1 MPIKIHVNPSPGH
14 LTLLLKRP
22 DLTQQN
28 VQVVVRDIY
37 REVAARGDDALR
49 DYTSRFDGVSISD
62 LRVSLDEFEQSE
74 GQVSD
79 LVKNSISIAKDNIE
93 KFHTSQWREV
103 HQIETSPGVVCW
115 SKQVPIQKVGLYIPG
130 GTAPLLSTVLM
141 LAVPAVVAGCEEIVL
156 CSPPDKGGSIHP
168 TILYAA
174 KLCGINK
181 VFKVGGAQAIAAMV
195 CGTESIPKVD
205 KLFGP
210 GNAYVTEAKM
220 QAMNKG
226 VAYDLP
232 AGPSEVMIVADDDS
246 NPTFVAADMLAQMEH
261 GVDSQAITLCSKET
275 VAIEIQKEFNRLV
288 LSLPRKEIIL
298 KAAVNSPIIVISDEE
313 ILLKVMNDYAAEHLI
328 IQTERPEEMAS
339 KVKNA
344 GSVFIGPYS
353 PESAGDYASGT
364 NHTLPTYGYA
374 KAFSGLNLDSFMKQ
388 ITFQRLSRDGA
399 AAIGPTVI
407 AMAREERLEAHA
419 LAMEVRLNEE
429 KTTI

>member
-1 MPIKIHVNPSPGH
+1 MPIKIHVNPSSGY
-14 LTLLLKRP
+14 LSLLLKRP

-37 REVAARGDDALR
+37 KEVAARGDDALR
-49 DYTSRFDGVSISD
+49 DYTSRFDSVSISD

-79 LVKNSISIAKDNIE
+79 LVKKSISIAKDNIE

-103 HQIETSPGVVCW
+103 QQIETSPGVVCW
-115 SKQVPIQKVGLYIPG
+115 TKQVPIQKVGLYIPG

-168 TILYAA
+168 TILYTA

-195 CGTESIPKVD
+195 CGTDSIPKVD

-232 AGPSEVMIVADDDS
+232 AGPSEVMIVADS
-246 NPTFVAADMLAQMEH
+246 KANPSFVAADMLAQMEH
-261 GVDSQAITLCSKET
+261 GVDSQAITLCTNES

-288 LSLPRKEIIL
+288 LSLPRKEIII
-298 KAAVNSPIIVISDEE
+298 KAAVNSPIIVISDPE

-328 IQTERPEEMAS
+328 LQTQSPEEMAA

-399 AAIGPTVI
+399 TTIGPTVM

-419 LAMEVRLNEE
+419 LAMELRLNE
-429 KTTI
+429 KGITI